1 MLTLEH
7 LDERVDN
14 LFSAARRDMLEV
26 GTVPEAVVLLNG
38 EGAGL
43 VIANLTAL
51 PLRAAPERMAGQI
64 REHRAVAAA
73 HLSQFTAVAVAR
85 PALAGG
91 GTEIPQH
98 LKHLLMSM
106 GYWPARG
113 YCRVRAAQVVQHGDV
128 MDLAELD
135 EPSIPLHHWL
145 AELLPRH

>member
-7 LDERVDN
+7 LNERVDN
-14 LFSAARRDMLEV
+14 LFSAARQDMLKV
-26 GTVPEAVVLLNG
+26 GTVPETVVLLNG
-38 EGAGL
+38 GGTGL

-64 REHRAVAAA
+64 RKHRAVAAA
-73 HLSQFTAVAVAR
+73 HLCQFTAVALAH

-91 GTEIPQH
+91 GTQIPQH
-98 LKHLLMSM
+98 LRHLLMSM

-113 YCRVRAAQVVQHGDV
+113 YCRVRAAQVVQHSDMV
-128 MDLAELD
+128 DLVELD
-135 EPSIPLHHWL
+135 EPSTPLTHWL